1 MNQRQHTMFYHF
13 DIYRDLTYKEQLLKS
28 KIELMEDLG
37 QELLNFIK
45 SETMNYK
52 GDFVHAID
60 ASIEKQ
66 EEINALYHEAFRTSM
81 KEQAIRYS
89 EHINDMN
96 GQRLTLYYE
105 VVPMENDLD

>member
-37 QELLNFIK
+37 QELLSFIQ
-45 SETMNYK
+45 SETINYK
-52 GDFVHAID
+52 GDIVDAIN
-60 ASIEKQ
+60 ASIKKQ

-81 KEQAIRYS
+81 KEQAIRYT

-96 GQRLTLYYE
+96 CQRLTLFYE
-105 VVPMENDLD
+105 IVPTDTDFD